1 MENLIRVES
10 ANMKYDDSYNIE
22 SVEIEY
28 RYEGKIMRH
37 GRGEIE
43 LDHETFVNEADVKKL
58 EQRIIGELIKELEN
72 AQIKS
77 DEE

>member
-1 MENLIRVES
+1 MAKLIRVES
-10 ANMKYDDSYNIE
+10 ANMKYNDEYNIE

-28 RYEGKIMRH
+28 RYEGNVMRH

-58 EQRIIGELIKELEN
+58 EQRVIGELINELEN
-72 AQIKS
+72 AKS
-77 DEE
+77 DNEEQ